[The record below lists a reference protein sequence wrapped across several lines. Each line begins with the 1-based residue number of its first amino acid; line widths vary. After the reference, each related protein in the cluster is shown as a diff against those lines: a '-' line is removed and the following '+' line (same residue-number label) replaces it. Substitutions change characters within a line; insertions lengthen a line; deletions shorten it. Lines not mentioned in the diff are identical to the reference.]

1 MLVGLGAAGRAGNA
15 SAIALL
21 LLLASP
27 LEDTVRDGA
36 GDTPALRT
44 GAGFD
49 EEDIHGVWPGLA
61 PMPPPPPRLDE
72 PAAGKAGNGLVDD
85 VVDQLAFLLACE
97 RCDCAVE
104 LLSFSTLDPPL
115 VAVPPFSASPVA
127 EPGND
132 G

>member
-1 MLVGLGAAGRAGNA
+1 
-15 SAIALL
+15 
-21 LLLASP
+21 
-27 LEDTVRDGA
+27 
-36 GDTPALRT
+36 
-44 GAGFD
+44 
-49 EEDIHGVWPGLA
+49 
-61 PMPPPPPRLDE
+61 MPPLLPRLDE
-72 PAAGKAGNGLVDD
+72 AAAGKAGNALPDD
-85 VVDQLAFLLACE
+85 AVDQLAFRLACD